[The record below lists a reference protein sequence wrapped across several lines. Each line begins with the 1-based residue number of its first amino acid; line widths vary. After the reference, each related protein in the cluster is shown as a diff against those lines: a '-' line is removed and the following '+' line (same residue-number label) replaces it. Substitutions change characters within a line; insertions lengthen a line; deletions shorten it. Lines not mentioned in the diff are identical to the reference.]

1 MGEGKREKDDVVSF
15 KRSTRE
21 RHERERERLEK
32 VVKVVSLSKGVV
44 VWHIKDLVHPSIQTL
59 I

>member
-21 RHERERERLEK
+21 RHERERLEK
-32 VVKVVSLSKGVV
+32 VVKVGSLSKGVV